1 MIHEELAED
10 KHSAGLGSP
19 VQGAERSGR
28 GDGLEGALS
37 GAEGG
42 GQVDERS
49 PGWGYAGRDLLSR
62 VGDIVRVGYA
72 L

>member
-1 MIHEELAED
+1 MIDEEFAEEE
-10 KHSAGLGSP
+10 HSAGLGSP
-19 VQGAERSGR
+19 AQGAERSGR

-49 PGWGYAGRDLLSR
+49 PGWGYAGRDLLIR